1 LRIMQLRKMF
11 AKEIDRD
18 IKGVIKV
25 GQDDDTN
32 VYQEL
37 EEYVV
42 TKELSRH
49 FSTFFE
55 AYKKGIHNYTDKMGV
70 WISGFFGSGKSHFLK
85 ILSYLLENKDVM
97 GKNAVLYFDNKI
109 NDPMVLAD
117 IKKAGDT
124 SADVILF
131 NIDSKSDS
139 DSKTNK
145 ELIVKVFN
153 KVFNEMQGFCGS
165 LPWLADL
172 ERQTV
177 KEGSYE
183 AFKNRFQELAG
194 SRWEETRE
202 DFYFE
207 EDNIVSALADTTK
220 MSIEAARNWYHKA
233 EENYSLSIE
242 KFANKVKEYIES
254 KGKEHHVIFL
264 VDEMG
269 QYIGDDVGLML
280 NLQTVVEDLGIYCGG
295 KAWVIVTSQQ
305 DIDSITRVRGND
317 FSKIQ
322 GRFNTRLS
330 LSSANVDEVIKRRIL
345 YKTDVAKDTLKL
357 LYADKEAILKNLIT
371 FSADTPEMKTFKTAE
386 DLVEV
391 YPFIPYQ
398 FRLLQSV
405 FTAIRQHG
413 ASGKHLS
420 EGERSLLSAFQE
432 AAIKYMDQEAGALI
446 PFSAFFE
453 TIETFLDHNIRT
465 VIAYAEDND
474 SLTAMDVE
482 VLKALFLIKWVKE
495 MPKNM
500 ENISTLMIKHID
512 EDKIELKKEIENS
525 LGRLLKETLIQKNG
539 NEYIFLTHEEQ
550 DVNKEIQ
557 HIAVDMGEIITKIG
571 EEIYNGIYN
580 EKKFRYNA
588 RYHFDFNK
596 IIDDRLLSG
605 QKNEIGVKVI
615 TPYFDAGVELT
626 GNELKMMSAREI
638 NLIVKLP
645 SDAQALEEMENILK
659 IQTYLLRKGG
669 ASATEAIEE
678 IKVRKSRE
686 VAERKAR
693 VKTLLVEALKEAQ
706 LYVNM
711 QKLDIKSKNPAERI
725 NSGFKVLIDNIYN
738 KLNYITHFIE
748 SAKELHDLILTE
760 DSQIKLFNGDEN
772 RGGDVPNKLAFEEL
786 IHYIERNTQRHI
798 PTTMKT
804 VLELYSKPPY
814 GWLPDDIRGL
824 VLRMF
829 KSQEIKLQLGS
840 DYLTT
845 SDKNLIQYMTK
856 KEYIDRLLIKKRT
869 KIPEKFLSNA
879 KELIKEVFGITAVP
893 SDEDGLMNR
902 FKELS
907 NNELAKIRELLVR
920 YENNNYPD
928 KEVLNKGKNL
938 FNEVTQIKY
947 AMKFYEKLYQVKDEL
962 LDYEEEVFDIKKFF
976 ENQRE
981 QFDKAVKQLNIYEKN
996 KTYVLD
1002 SETITVILEIEKI
1015 VKAPKPYNQI
1025 SKLPNLINDFT
1036 DRFVKLLEEEC
1047 KPVRIVID
1055 SDWQKV
1061 KDELNLSDFKDE
1073 LYSKFNDKF
1082 KDLLNRLDS
1091 SNNFYEAITMKEESD
1106 RLKMRCFEEIK
1117 KISEKKA
1124 KEKTDKEQPTDI
1136 NDGGGKVEYKP
1147 RKTVNVSIVNIFHG
1161 AKTIEKE
1168 EDIEELLDYL
1178 RQQLKKELA
1187 ENTVLK
1193 LI

>member
-1 LRIMQLRKMF
+1 MKLSKMF
-11 AKEIDRD
+11 HKEIDRD
-18 IKGVIKV
+18 IKGVIKI

-49 FSTFFE
+49 FSTFFDS
-55 AYKKGIHNYTDKMGV
+55 YKKGINNHTDEMGI

-85 ILSYLLENKDVM
+85 ILSYLLENKEV
-97 GKNAVLYFDNKI
+97 KEKKAVSYFDDKI

-117 IKKAGDT
+117 IKMSGDV
-124 SADVILF
+124 SADVVLF

-153 KVFNEMQGFCGS
+153 KVFNEMQGFSGS

-172 ERQTV
+172 ERQMV
-177 KEGSYE
+177 KEGTYE
-183 AFKNRFQELAG
+183 NFKVRFNELAG
-194 SRWEETRE
+194 STWEESRE
-202 DFYFE
+202 DFFFE
-207 EDNIVSALADTTK
+207 EDNTVEALADTTK
-220 MSIEAARNWYHKA
+220 MSVEAARNWYHKA

-280 NLQTVVEDLGIYCGG
+280 NLQTVVEDLGTYCGG

-345 YKTDVAKDTLKL
+345 YKSDVAKETLNL
-357 LYADKEAILKNLIT
+357 LYTEKEAILKNLIT
-371 FSADTPEMKTFKTAE
+371 FSADTPEMKTFKATE
-386 DLVEV
+386 DFVEI

-432 AAIKYMDQEAGALI
+432 AAIKYKDKEEGSLI
-446 PFSAFFE
+446 PFPAFYE

-465 VIAYAEDND
+465 VFMYAEDND
-474 SLTAMDVE
+474 RLTEIDVE
-482 VLKALFLIKWVKE
+482 VLKVLFLIKWVKE
-495 MPKNM
+495 MPSNM
-500 ENISTLMIKHID
+500 ENISTLMVGHID
-512 EDKIELKKEIENS
+512 DDKVELKKEIEKS
-525 LGRLLKETLIQKNG
+525 LGKLVKETLIQKNG

-557 HIAVDMGEIITKIG
+557 HIPIDIGEIIIKIG
-571 EEIYNGIYN
+571 QEIYNGIYS

-588 RYHFDFNK
+588 KYHFDFNK
-596 IIDDRLLSG
+596 IIDDRLLSA
-605 QKNEIGVKVI
+605 QKSEIGVKII

-626 GNELKMMSAREI
+626 DSEIKMMSTREN
-638 NLIVKLP
+638 NLIIKLP
-645 SDAQALEEMENILK
+645 SDSTVLEEMEDILK

-669 ASATEAIEE
+669 TSSTEVIEE

-686 VAERKAR
+686 VSERSNR
-693 VKTLLVEALKEAQ
+693 VRALLIESLKEADF
-706 LYVNM
+706 YVNM
-711 QKLDIKSKNPAERI
+711 QKLNIKSKNPVERI
-725 NSGFKVLIDNIYN
+725 NSGLKVLIDNIYN
-738 KLNYITHFIE
+738 KLSYIADFIE
-748 SAKELHDLILTE
+748 SSKELHDLLLTK
-760 DSQIKLFNGDEN
+760 DSQIKMFGNEDE
-772 RGGDVPNKLAFEEL
+772 VPNKLALEEL
-786 IHYIERNTQRHI
+786 THHIERNTQRHI
-798 PTTMKT
+798 PITLKT
-804 VLELYSKPPY
+804 VLDFYSKPPY
-814 GWLPDDIRGL
+814 GWLHDDIRAL
-824 VLRMF
+824 VIRMF

-840 DYLTT
+840 DYLNT

-856 KEYIDRLLIKKRT
+856 KDYVDRLLIKKRSKT
-869 KIPEKFLSNA
+869 PEKFINNA
-879 KELIKEVFGITAVP
+879 KQLIKEVSNHTSIPG
-893 SDEDGLMNR
+893 DEDGLMNR

-907 NNELAKIRELLVR
+907 NKELSEIRELLVF
-920 YENNNYPD
+920 YKKGNYPGKD
-928 KEVLNKGKNL
+928 VLDKGKEI
-938 FNEVTQIKY
+938 FEDIIQIKD
-947 AMKFYEKLYQVKDEL
+947 AIAFYEKLYELKEDL
-962 LDYEEEVFDIKKFF
+962 LDYEEDVFDVKKFF
-976 ENQRE
+976 ENQMG
-981 QFDKAVKQLNIYEKN
+981 QFDKAVEKLDIYEKN
-996 KTYVLD
+996 KSYVLD
-1002 SETITVILEIEKI
+1002 EEIIKIIKEIEKI
-1015 VKAPKPYNQI
+1015 VKSQKPYSQI
-1025 SKLPNLINDFT
+1025 SKLPNLIKEFV
-1036 DRFVKLLEEEC
+1036 DRFGILLEEEC
-1047 KPVRIVID
+1047 KPVRVVTE

-1061 KDELNLSDFKDE
+1061 NSELESYDLKAE
-1073 LYSKFNDKF
+1073 LYDKFNDKF
-1082 KDLLNRLDS
+1082 KDLLHRLDS
-1091 SNNFYEAITMKEESD
+1091 SNNFYEAIAMKEESD
-1106 RLKMRCFEEIK
+1106 RLKMRCFDEIK
-1117 KISEKKA
+1117 KLRESKA
-1124 KEKTDKEQPTDI
+1124 KEKAEKEQPANI
-1136 NDGGGKVEYKP
+1136 NEKEKRTEYKP
-1147 RKTVNVSIVNIFHG
+1147 KRTVNISIANIFHG
-1161 AKTIEKE
+1161 ARTIESE
-1168 EDIEELLDYL
+1168 EEIEDLLDYL
-1178 RQQLKKELA
+1178 KEQLKKELK
-1187 ENTVLK
+1187 EDTILK